1 MKSVSGMANVLNE
14 QWRVKSNTARP
25 PSRQTIFPRLLS
37 PISTLQLGRS
47 RSVFLGSDTPTEVE
61 RDGREHLP
69 PIRDVPEVVPKLDRD
84 QIIVRPYMG
93 GLVKSFERR
102 AA

>member
-1 MKSVSGMANVLNE
+1 MACEIQHCENL
-14 QWRVKSNTARP
+14 
-25 PSRQTIFPRLLS
+25 PSSDDLSSAPKPEFNITIG
-37 PISTLQLGRS
+37 TKAVG
-47 RSVFLGSDTPTEVE
+47 VFGSDTPTEVE

-93 GLVKSFERR
+93 GLVKSFERK

>member
-1 MKSVSGMANVLNE
+1 MANVLHE

-25 PSRQTIFPRLLS
+25 HRRQTIFPRLRS
-37 PISTLQLGRS
+37 PYSTLHIGTKP
-47 RSVFLGSDTPTEVE
+47 VGVLGSDTPTEVE

-69 PIRDVPEVVPKLDRD
+69 PSRDNPEVVPKLDRD
-84 QIIVRPYMG
+84 QIIARPYVG